1 MDDKRKKTV
10 YETSSDQL
18 AGELFRADPEG
29 ALSATRLVS
38 AEGNGY
44 ARDDWSASPNRK
56 KSKMVYELAA
66 GQSERFLEL
75 VSYLPH
81 VIQDIFYQYFLLG
94 RTQTQIGELLGMSQ
108 KQVWQALEVG
118 VDGIAAVSKTGELS
132 EACFGFTTNAETREE
147 LVLEE
152 PTTLGEF
159 ILRTGDGALEANFA
173 PGTPDGPA
181 R

>member
-1 MDDKRKKTV
+1 MNDKKKTV
-10 YETSSDQL
+10 FETSSDEL
-18 AGELFRADPEG
+18 AGDLFRTDPDA
-29 ALSATRLVS
+29 ALSAQRLVS
-38 AEGNGY
+38 AEANRD
-44 ARDDWSASPNRK
+44 ARDDWQASPNRK

-66 GQSERFLEL
+66 GQPERFLEL

-94 RTQTQIGELLGMSQ
+94 RTQTQIGELLGLRQ

-118 VDGIAAVSKTGELS
+118 VDAIAQVSATGELTA
-132 EACFGFTTNAETREE
+132 EALSFKTSADQREE
-147 LVLEE
+147 LEVTE

-159 ILRTGDGALEANFA
+159 ILRTDDPALEQNFA